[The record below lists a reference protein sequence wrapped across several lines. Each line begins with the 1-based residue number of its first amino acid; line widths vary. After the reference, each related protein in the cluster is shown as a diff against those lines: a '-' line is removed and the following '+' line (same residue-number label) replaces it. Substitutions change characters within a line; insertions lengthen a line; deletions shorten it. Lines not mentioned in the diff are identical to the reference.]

1 MRVPFKINGKKI
13 DVEFRMVPIKNSG
26 FSAIAKSSK
35 DLDTISDIIS
45 SDNVGLA
52 IQKGLQTHIEKKLG
66 LVVDTDFN
74 HKGAG
79 YGFKLDMYHIID
91 KLK

>member
-1 MRVPFKINGKKI
+1 MKVPFKINGKKI
-13 DVEFRMVPIKNSG
+13 DVQFTVAPTKNGG

-35 DLDTISDIIS
+35 DLDTISYIIS

-66 LVVDTDFN
+66 LVVDIDYN

-79 YGFKLDMYHIID
+79 YGFKLDMYSIID

>member
-13 DVEFRMVPIKNSG
+13 DVDFRMVPTKNGG
-26 FSAIAKSSK
+26 FSAMAKSSK
-35 DLDTISDIIS
+35 DLDTILDIIS
-45 SDNVGLA
+45 SDNVGMA

-79 YGFKLDMYHIID
+79 YGFKLDMYSIID